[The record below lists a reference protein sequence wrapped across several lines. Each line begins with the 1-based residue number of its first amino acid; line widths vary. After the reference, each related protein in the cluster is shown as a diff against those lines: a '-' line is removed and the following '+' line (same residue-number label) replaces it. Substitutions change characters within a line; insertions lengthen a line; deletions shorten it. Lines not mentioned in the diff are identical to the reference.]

1 MRNYMYHFHTT
12 FVIFIYPDIV
22 FAKSKKS
29 ESELSLIYKHAH
41 CPLVATFCLCATQ
54 SEDDVL
60 SEWNGLPWGKTS
72 QLLDYANTVL
82 YVFSMFLFLFL
93 KTFPLLILTKPRRQ
107 YEDVKNYIICCHG
120 GASKSTYLMKTTIK
134 VWYVLYVWRHVSA
147 FSPHTTRK

>member
-12 FVIFIYPDIV
+12 FVIFIYPAII

-29 ESELSLIYKHAH
+29 ESEPSLIYKHAH
-41 CPLVATFCLCATQ
+41 CPQWRLSVCAPLNRKMMFCRNGTVFREEKPHNYWTMPTQ
-54 SEDDVL
+54 YF
-60 SEWNGLPWGKTS
+60 P
-72 QLLDYANTVL
+72 
-82 YVFSMFLFLFL
+82 FSPCSFFLFL

-134 VWYVLYVWRHVSA
+134 V
-147 FSPHTTRK
+147 